1 MRDIWQKLISGQLD
15 SLLQL
20 AQDTPQGDV
29 AAISRLRRHGSL
41 EEVSVVLEALEARRR
56 SRGRLRESPSWLM
69 DREGMEQATRTT
81 VAEHKAQ
88 RMRSAIGSET
98 VIDLCCG
105 IGSDTAAL
113 AQSGPVIYVDHDPVR
128 VELTRFNLTRS
139 AKNPSNSHP
148 LVADAKCL
156 PLPPLPLHVDPARRV
171 DGRRVHD
178 FEGMVPGP
186 EILNRLIERHHSV
199 ALKCGP
205 GISVEDLPP
214 GEIEWL
220 QDGNDLVE
228 ATLWCGNLA
237 QSARRSATLLRQSLT
252 ISGEQEPLQQSSLKN
267 PAFLH
272 EPCSVIERSGLVC
285 KVQGEVAA
293 GEWHPG
299 LGWLAG
305 EEERTSPWFRSF
317 AVVAQMGWHEKKIID
332 WFRQQGCSPASIKT
346 RGVQENPSQLIK
358 RFKGDPGPW
367 ILALLRRGRQIE
379 ACILQEL
386 NPLTG

>member
-1 MRDIWQKLISGQLD
+1 MSDIWQKLISGQLD
-15 SLLQL
+15 SLLQS
-20 AQDTPQGDV
+20 AQDTTPGDV
-29 AAISRLRRHGSL
+29 SAISRLRRKGTL
-41 EEVSVVLEALEARRR
+41 AEVSIVLEALEARRR
-56 SRGRLRESPSWLM
+56 SRGRLRESDTWLM
-69 DREGMEQATRTT
+69 DRDGSEQATRTT
-81 VAEHKAQ
+81 VAEHKA
-88 RMRSAIGSET
+88 RRLRSVVGEET

-113 AQSGPVIYVDHDPVR
+113 SQSGSVIYVDHDPTR
-128 VELTRFNLTRS
+128 VALTRFNLNQS
-139 AKNPSNSHP
+139 SEDFSNSHP

-178 FEGMVPGP
+178 FDGMVPGP
-186 EILNRLIERHHSV
+186 EVLNRLIGRHHSV

-205 GISVEDLPP
+205 GISVQDLPP

-228 ATLWCGNLA
+228 ATLWCGDLA

-252 ISGEQEPLQQSSLKN
+252 ISGEQGPLQQSSLKN

-317 AVVAQMGWHEKKIID
+317 AVVAQMGWHEKKVVD
-332 WFRQQGCSPASIKT
+332 WFRQKGCAPASIKT
-346 RGVQENPSQLIK
+346 RGVQENPSHLIK

-379 ACILQEL
+379 ACILEEL
-386 NPLTG
+386 NP